1 MLTLE
6 RIADSVIRCSLCPLQ
21 ATRTH
26 AVPGEGSARSGIVL
40 LGEGP
45 GYHEDQ
51 QGRPFVGASGN
62 LLNELIMSINL
73 KRSDLFITNIV
84 KCRPPNNR
92 DPSGEEISTCSSHLN
107 HQLSV
112 IKPSVVMTLGR
123 HALSKFFPKELIS
136 KVRGE
141 VRQSPNGYKIL
152 PTYHPAAILR
162 NPALRP
168 IVEQDF
174 KMLVEIANQE
184 RQNDDTPEPRQLPMF
199 S

>member
-6 RIADSVIRCSLCPLQ
+6 KIADSVIHCTLCPLY

-26 AVPGEGSARSGIVL
+26 AVPGEGSAYSGIVL

-45 GYHEDQ
+45 GSHEDQ
-51 QGRPFVGASGN
+51 LGRPFVGASGN

-73 KRSDLFITNIV
+73 KRSDLFITNMV

-92 DPSGEEISTCSSHLN
+92 DPSVAEITTCSSYLN
-107 HQLSV
+107 HQLCV
-112 IKPSVVMTLGR
+112 IKPSVIMTLGR
-123 HALSKFFPKELIS
+123 HALSKFFPNELIS
-136 KVRGE
+136 KVRGK
-141 VRQSPNGYKIL
+141 VRQSPNGYKVL

-168 IVEQDF
+168 IIEQDF
-174 KMLVEIANQE
+174 KTLVGIANLE
-184 RQNDDTPEPRQLPMF
+184 RQNDDTSEPRQLPMF